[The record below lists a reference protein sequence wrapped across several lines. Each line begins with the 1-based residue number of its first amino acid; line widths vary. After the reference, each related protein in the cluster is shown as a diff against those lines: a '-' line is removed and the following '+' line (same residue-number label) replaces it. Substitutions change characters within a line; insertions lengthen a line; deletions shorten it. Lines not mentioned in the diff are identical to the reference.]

1 MLQTLRDHLDL
12 PDRPRVAI
20 QGFGN
25 AARHL
30 AALLIRADYKIVAV
44 SDSSGAVFDE
54 DGLDIEEL
62 ARHKDEEG
70 SVTGFA
76 KDSDADD
83 LLTLDCDLLA
93 PAALGGVITEN
104 NAGDIKAK
112 AILEVANGPITAAA
126 DEKLA
131 GDGVEVV
138 PDILANAG
146 GVTVSYF
153 EWVQNRS
160 GDYWPLEAVRDR
172 LERRMTDET
181 KAVRELAKSDDLT
194 LRQAAY
200 IHALKRLCRTI
211 DATGTEGFY
220 REE

>member
-1 MLQTLRDHLDL
+1 M
-12 PDRPRVAI
+12 
-20 QGFGN
+20 
-25 AARHL
+25 
-30 AALLIRADYKIVAV
+30 
-44 SDSSGAVFDE
+44 
-54 DGLDIEEL
+54 

-131 GDGVEVV
+131 EDGVEVV